1 MSAGKKKKKR
11 SRRARAEARWGQAF
25 VAIPALGFLVFA
37 LGPMLAS
44 LYLSFTHYEVLTPPR
59 WVGLSNYAR
68 LFGRDLLVWRT
79 LANTAFYLLG
89 IPVGMVLSLL
99 LALALNQKLR
109 LQDFFRTVYFLPS
122 VCSIVAAAL
131 VWKWIYNADY
141 GLIDTYLRALGVTDP
156 PAWLSDPV
164 LVKPAL
170 MVMSIWGGLGY
181 NMVLFL
187 AALQGVPR
195 PLLEAA
201 ELDGAGPW
209 QRFRHVILPAISPM
223 TFFVA
228 VTSVI
233 GGLQN
238 FDQVYV
244 MTRGGPELR
253 SATYMLYL
261 YITGFQ
267 YFQMGYASA
276 LAWVLGALVLAVTAL
291 QFWLARRWVHRG

>member
-1 MSAGKKKKKR
+1 M
-11 SRRARAEARWGQAF
+11 
-25 VAIPALGFLVFA
+25 AIPVLGFVIFA
-37 LGPMLAS
+37 LGPMLVS

-59 WVGLSNYAR
+59 WVGLDNYVR
-68 LFGRDLLVWRT
+68 LFTRDFFVGRT

-89 IPVGMVLSLL
+89 IPVGMALSLL

-109 LQDFFRTVYFLPS
+109 LQLFFRTVYFIPS

-131 VWKWIYNADY
+131 LWKWIYSADY
-141 GLIDTYLRALGVTDP
+141 GLINTYLRALGVSDP
-156 PAWLSDPV
+156 PAWLSSPV

-170 MVMSIWGGLGY
+170 MVMGIWGGLGY

-201 ELDGAGPW
+201 ELDGANAW
-209 QRFRHVILPAISPM
+209 QRFRYVILPAISPM

-244 MTRGGPELR
+244 MTRGGPEYR

-261 YITGFQ
+261 YVTGFQ
-267 YFQMGYASA
+267 YSQMGYASA
-276 LAWVLGALVLAVTAL
+276 MAWVLGALVLCVTAL
-291 QFWLARRWVHRG
+291 QFRLARRWVHLG

>member
-1 MSAGKKKKKR
+1 MKR

-25 VAIPALGFLVFA
+25 VAIPVLGFVIFA
-37 LGPMLAS
+37 LGPMLVS

-59 WVGLSNYAR
+59 WVGLDNYVR
-68 LFGRDLLVWRT
+68 LFTRDFFVGRT

-89 IPVGMVLSLL
+89 IPVGMALSLL

-109 LQDFFRTVYFLPS
+109 LQLFFRTVYFIPS

-131 VWKWIYNADY
+131 LWKWIYSADY
-141 GLIDTYLRALGVTDP
+141 GLINTYLRALGVSDP
-156 PAWLSDPV
+156 PAWLSSPV

-170 MVMSIWGGLGY
+170 MVMGIWGGLGY

-201 ELDGAGPW
+201 ELDGANAW
-209 QRFRHVILPAISPM
+209 QRFRYVILPAISPM

-244 MTRGGPELR
+244 MTRGGPEYR

-261 YITGFQ
+261 YVTGFQ
-267 YFQMGYASA
+267 YSQMGYASA
-276 LAWVLGALVLAVTAL
+276 MAWVLGALVLCVTAL
-291 QFWLARRWVHRG
+291 QFRLARRWVHLG